1 MELIVVSD
9 LHLSVGYDE
18 KTGRYSRNEDFFF
31 DEEFKRF
38 LEYLHKAKSP
48 KKHLIIDGDL
58 FDFLQVDGCKTKELD
73 EEGGAPFKI
82 TPKERKFGLGTEEDK
97 TVWKLGVI
105 ADGHPVFFQALAN
118 FLSKGNHL
126 SIITGNHDI
135 ELYWPQ
141 VQEALRDRIANLFEN
156 TSMTEQQQQQQ
167 KKKKKKESIK
177 ALIDFY
183 PWFYYDKDHKTYIE
197 HGNQYDRLNSFQYFL
212 YPLIE
217 HGSDKLWLPF
227 GSFFVRYFFNKLEIS
242 NPFADN
248 IKPPTKYMRWAWKE
262 NKLQFLKTVLLYL
275 PTMIRVFLK
284 GGKLSK
290 AKKELLEKEND
301 KIIDELAQKFGLQSD
316 AVKKIYSLKARP
328 FTRNKLLNILS
339 YSTFSFIII
348 AIIVSIVLFVP
359 LNASLQTSL
368 YSFGVLIVPLIR
380 WFLKFILQ
388 KDSSRKILEKI
399 FVWIQKHLKVPT
411 AKWFLKFLQKDPY
424 EKILPK
430 IKEHLEKE
438 HKEHLEKE
446 HKEHLEDVG
455 IDVQTIVFGHTHD
468 PDIRIVAADC
478 KYFNTGTW
486 TTVFSEEERIIR
498 EAKQFAFVWIKKEKD
513 GAPQAT
519 LHRWNDCLERHEK
532 LILFEPK
539 P

>member
-1 MELIVVSD
+1 MELIVISD

-38 LEYLHKAKSP
+38 LQYLQKAKSP
-48 KKHLIIDGDL
+48 KKHLIIAGDL

-73 EEGGAPFKI
+73 EKGGAPFKI

-105 ADGHPVFFQALAN
+105 AKGHNVFFQALGN
-118 FLSKGNHL
+118 FLSKGNRL

-135 ELYWPQ
+135 ELYWKKVQKELVNRIVEFKNSQ
-141 VQEALRDRIANLFEN
+141 VTD
-156 TSMTEQQQQQQ
+156 QQI
-167 KKKKKKESIK
+167 EDS
-177 ALIDFY
+177 IDFY
-183 PWFYYDKDHKTYIE
+183 PWFYYDKDYKTYIE

-212 YPLIE
+212 HPLLE

-262 NKLQFLKTVLLYL
+262 DKLQFSKTILLYL

-290 AKKELLEKEND
+290 AKKELLEGKNGE
-301 KIIDELAQKFGLQSD
+301 ELKKLADDFGLPSD
-316 AVKKIYSLKARP
+316 AVTKIYSLKARP
-328 FTRNKLLNILS
+328 FTRNKLLNILTF
-339 YSTFSFIII
+339 STFSFIII
-348 AIIVSIVLFVP
+348 AIIVSIVLFLP
-359 LNASLQTSL
+359 FNASLRTSL
-368 YSFGVLIVPLIR
+368 YSFGLLIVPITR
-380 WFLKFILQ
+380 WFLKFFQ
-388 KDSSRKILEKI
+388 KDPFRKILVKVL
-399 FVWIQKHLKVPT
+399 VWIQKHLKVPIE
-411 AKWFLKFLQKDPY
+411 KWFLKFFQKDPF

-430 IKEHLEKE
+430 IKEY
-438 HKEHLEKE
+438 
-446 HKEHLEDVG
+446 LEDAG
-455 IDVQTIVFGHTHD
+455 IDVQIIVFGHTHD
-468 PDIRIVAADC
+468 PDIRGVDEEC
-478 KYFNTGTW
+478 SYFNTGTW

-498 EAKQFAFVWIKKEKD
+498 EAKQFAFVWIEEID
-513 GAPQAT
+513 GKPQAK
-519 LHRWNDCLERHEK
+519 LRRWNYSLREPEK
-532 LILFEPK
+532 LILFERK